1 MDYITPEQEDKLKQ
15 FDSMPSIKNDLR
27 NKMVEENKK
36 NGITGSSSI
45 EATSAGPAP
54 ISTQTPLGPVLA
66 PSSNPTPATPTP
78 AGDNSPPPAITNA
91 TPATK
96 KEGITFQQFFISIL
110 FLVLTGAAI
119 YYGWTL
125 GQLEGRGYLLYV
137 QSFGSW
143 LRSWF
148 VKPTPSV

>member
-1 MDYITPEQEDKLKQ
+1 MSSEQSTSGAQGLVQ
-15 FDSMPSIKNDLR
+15 STLPSN
-27 NKMVEENKK
+27 
-36 NGITGSSSI
+36 TF
-45 EATSAGPAP
+45 
-54 ISTQTPLGPVLA
+54 TQKEPVLKEGPIIDYPA
-66 PSSNPTPATPTP
+66 QPVVNPPPPS
-78 AGDNSPPPAITNA
+78 GDNSPPPAITNA